1 MGSCTRDTSG
11 APQASQKPP
20 SWLGWP
26 MAPILSLN
34 TATPKTRSLCQAW
47 LAQTLF
53 PLSCPR

>member
-1 MGSCTRDTSG
+1 
-11 APQASQKPP
+11 
-20 SWLGWP
+20 